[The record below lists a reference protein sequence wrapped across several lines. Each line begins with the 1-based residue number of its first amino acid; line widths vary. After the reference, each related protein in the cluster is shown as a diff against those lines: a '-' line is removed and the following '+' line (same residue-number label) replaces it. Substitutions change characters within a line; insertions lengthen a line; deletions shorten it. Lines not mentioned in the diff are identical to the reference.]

1 VSRDLAALDA
11 AVRAA
16 TTEAGRAWLDEAVDA
31 VAANPE
37 AVRTRF
43 PAAGRTLGRAP
54 VDPALG
60 VERADEG
67 GRVLLLAALPRP
79 DDELLEL
86 YDYGDGD
93 ERAAVLRALPC
104 IDVYE
109 SIGLRLVED
118 ALRTHDTRLVTAAL
132 GPYGVARLP
141 AGALRQG
148 VLKAVFMGLPLD
160 GIAGLDGRADPEL
173 ARMLAGYA
181 HERIAA
187 GRSVPAD
194 IWPLVLRFPP
204 AAELAAI
211 EAELAHPTADRRRAA
226 ESALADSQTASR

>member
-1 VSRDLAALDA
+1 MPPGLPELDA

-16 TTEAGRAWLDEAVDA
+16 TTRAGRAWLDEAVGA

-79 DDELLEL
+79 GDELLEL
-86 YDYGDGD
+86 YDDGDGD
-93 ERAAVLRALPC
+93 ERAAVLRALPF

-109 SIGLRLVED
+109 SIGLRLVTD
-118 ALRTHDTRLVTAAL
+118 ALGTHDARLVTAAL

-148 VLKAVFMGLPLD
+148 VLKAALMGLPLD
-160 GIAGLDGRADPEL
+160 AIGGLDGRADPEL
-173 ARMLAGYA
+173 ARMLAGCL

-187 GRSVPAD
+187 GRSVPAG
-194 IWPLVLRFPP
+194 IWPFILRFPP
-204 AAELAAI
+204 GPELAAI
-211 EAELAHPTADRRRAA
+211 QAELAHT
-226 ESALADSQTASR
+226 ADSQSASR